1 MCEKIVE
8 NIHNSDS
15 VSMIDEIIENICI
28 VVSKNKDIY
37 ESLTTQIVIH
47 DDLGNESTKDYLHR
61 LSKSKPKMFSDYLQ
75 NLFLN

>member
-1 MCEKIVE
+1 MFRLHRLLHYYSLTV
-8 NIHNSDS
+8 
-15 VSMIDEIIENICI
+15 

-61 LSKSKPKMFSDYLQ
+61 LSKSKPKMFVGLSTKS
-75 NLFLN
+75 LFIDVKSKHFSC